1 MLYSN
6 REYSLTT
13 KSIDV
18 ETMSLAYSFLTDGEK
33 ITHTFDAG
41 DIIALFTTKK
51 IIFVYIEKNKFYE
64 TELLPYQSISR
75 SSVIGTPNAN
85 HGKLEL
91 YISDE
96 IILTFYMPIYSDAVK
111 LCRMITEQM

>member
-6 REYSLTT
+6 REYSLTNKT
-13 KSIDV
+13 IDA
-18 ETMSLAYSFLTDGEK
+18 ETMSLAYSFLTEDEK
-33 ITHTFDAG
+33 ITHTFDAD

-51 IIFVYIEKNKFYE
+51 IIFVHIAKNKFYE

-75 SSVIGTPNAN
+75 HSVLGVPNAN

-91 YISDE
+91 YLSDE

-111 LCRMITEQM
+111 LCRMITEQR